1 MTMTE
6 AALRAR
12 LATEDILAAMESA
25 PRGVVVDSPPGAG
38 KSTLVVRAADQLAS
52 QGHRVMIIA
61 QTNEQ
66 VDDLTAAVAR
76 TLSGSGPTRS
86 ESDNSKMRRVG
97 RLAKSDYRPPE
108 RVEPARQRDSPP
120 RR

>member
-1 MTMTE
+1 MEARRGNTSPGPRTRPRSGSERVSIAE
-6 AALRAR
+6 AADRAR

-38 KSTLVVRAADQLAS
+38 KSTLVVRAAARLAG

-76 TLSGSGPTRS
+76 SLDADGGQAGSGP
-86 ESDNSKMRRVG
+86 
-97 RLAKSDYRPPE
+97 A
-108 RVEPARQRDSPP
+108 
-120 RR
+120 